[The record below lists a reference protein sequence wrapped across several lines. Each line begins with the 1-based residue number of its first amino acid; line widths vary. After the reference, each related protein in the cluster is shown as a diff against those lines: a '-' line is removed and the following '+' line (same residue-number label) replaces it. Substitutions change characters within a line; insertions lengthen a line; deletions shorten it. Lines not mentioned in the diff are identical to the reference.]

1 VGREAFLEYF
11 DDDVV
16 EPKTKFL
23 VEDDEDFLAEVK
35 SDSLGK
41 RSDGNRDFFDIFCNL
56 FLVF

>member
-41 RSDGNRDFFDIFCNL
+41 RSDGNRDFFDIFS
-56 FLVF
+56 